1 MMAPIEKKIGIY
13 VHFPFCVRKCSYC
26 DFYSASPV
34 PGLTDRYIEILRKHA
49 EMLSRKTDG
58 YSADTVFLGGGTPT
72 LVGGDGIKRAAEI
85 LFSNFN
91 IEKGAEFTVEA
102 NPGTVDRNMLSDI
115 RSAGVNRISF
125 GLQSSVESE
134 LRVLDRIHSYEDFLR
149 SYHSARDA
157 GFDNI
162 NVDIMYAVPGQ
173 TAGSFASTLERVTGL
188 RPEHISCYAL
198 KLEKG
203 TRLESEKDRYEFP
216 DEDSEF
222 SMYLSAAERL
232 GSAGYRHYEISNYA
246 LEGRECRHNLRYW
259 DCREYIGLGPSA
271 HSYFM
276 GTRYGYVAD
285 TDQYM
290 KSVCAGEEPY
300 SEYETVTERGRE
312 SEYVML
318 RLRLGD
324 GILDDE
330 FRERFGS
337 GFGSKYEDKIKRF
350 IDAGMMKT
358 VNGRYFLTDEGMY
371 ISNYIISELI

>member
-1 MMAPIEKKIGIY
+1 MAPKDKKLGIY

-58 YSADTVFLGGGTPT
+58 YSADTVFFGGGTPT
-72 LVGGDGIKRAAEI
+72 LAGGDGIKRVTEI
-85 LFSNFN
+85 LCSNFN

-134 LRVLDRIHSYEDFLR
+134 LRVLGRIHSYEDFLR

-173 TAGSFASTLERVTGL
+173 TAGSFASTLERVTRL
-188 RPEHISCYAL
+188 CPEHISCYAL

-203 TRLESEKDRYEFP
+203 TRLESERDRYVFP

-246 LEGRECRHNLRYW
+246 LEGKECRHNLRYW

-271 HSYFM
+271 HSFFM

-290 KSVCAGEEPY
+290 NSVSAGEEPF
-300 SEYETVTERGRE
+300 SEYETVTEHGLE

-324 GILDDE
+324 GISDDE
-330 FRERFGS
+330 FLGRFGY
-337 GFGSKYEDKIKRF
+337 GFGSKYEDRIKRF

-358 VNGRYFLTDEGMY
+358 VSGRYFLTDEGMY